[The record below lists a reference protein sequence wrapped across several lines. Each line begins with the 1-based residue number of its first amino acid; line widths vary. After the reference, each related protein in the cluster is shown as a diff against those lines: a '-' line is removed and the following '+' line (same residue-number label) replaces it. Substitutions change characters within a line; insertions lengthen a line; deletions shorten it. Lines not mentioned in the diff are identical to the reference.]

1 MGNQAQIG
9 GTESLVY
16 PHSGPLLECM
26 TTSRRT
32 TLKALGTLGAGAV
45 LAGGSVYAVGEHDDD
60 EREDENDEHNGAP
73 QAGIRVVHAAPDAP
87 NVDVYVDDEQVL
99 TDVPYEEVSPYL
111 EVEPGTYSVKV
122 TAAGDEDTVVYD
134 EELEVGEA
142 FYTLAAIGELEADT
156 FEVLALTDAGSSL
169 VRLLHASPDAPDV
182 DVRESE
188 TGEALFETVGFG
200 ESTNYVAVPAG
211 SYTLE
216 VVPSSEA
223 NGVDDDNGIDD
234 DENGVDDDEN
244 GVEDE
249 NDIDDDEN
257 GVEDDENG
265 VDDDEN
271 GVDEDDD
278 EVGMDDDAED
288 VDTDDENDVDDE
300 NGVDDDDEMDDDDDE
315 MDDEDDMDEHDDD
328 VVASVD
334 VDLEAGTAYTAF
346 AIGYLEPPN
355 GEDREFA
362 VNLAVDG
369 PESLEDEVDDE
380 NGIDDDEMDDDEM
393 DDDDDMN
400 DDTDDEN
407 DY

>member
-1 MGNQAQIG
+1 
-9 GTESLVY
+9 
-16 PHSGPLLECM
+16 M

-60 EREDENDEHNGAP
+60 ERADENDEHNGTP

-142 FYTLAAIGELEADT
+142 FYTLAAIGELEDDT
-156 FEVLALTDAGSSL
+156 FEVLVLTDAGSSL

-188 TGEALFETVGFG
+188 TGAPLFETVGFG

-223 NGVDDDNGIDD
+223 NAVEDENGIDDEENGLDDDENGVDDANDDDDEVGMDDDTEDVDTDDDENGIDDDENGIDDDENGIDDDENGIDD
-234 DENGVDDDEN
+234 DENGVDDN
-244 GVEDE
+244 GM
-249 NDIDDDEN
+249 
-257 GVEDDENG
+257 
-265 VDDDEN
+265 
-271 GVDEDDD
+271 DEDDD
-278 EVGMDDDAED
+278 
-288 VDTDDENDVDDE
+288 
-300 NGVDDDDEMDDDDDE
+300 
-315 MDDEDDMDEHDDD
+315 MDEPDDD

-355 GEDREFA
+355 GEGREFA

-369 PESLEDEVDDE
+369 PESLEDDVDDVEDE
-380 NGIDDDEMDDDEM
+380 NGIDDDERDDDEM